1 MISVVVV
8 ALQISSDTNDITVR
22 MLLVSHGLCQSQD
35 ADKVL
40 GYVVILFQ
48 EENHACKTKQI
59 KSNFSVTFPYVDSY
73 GLFKNDFMQV
83 V

>member
-22 MLLVSHGLCQSQD
+22 MLFISHGLGQSQD

-40 GYVVILFQ
+40 GNVVVLLQ
-48 EENHACKTKQI
+48 EENHACKQNKFKIYI
-59 KSNFSVTFPYVDSY
+59 K
-73 GLFKNDFMQV
+73 LQ
-83 V
+83 

>member
-22 MLLVSHGLCQSQD
+22 MLLISNGFGQSQD

-40 GYVVILFQ
+40 GNVVVLFQ
-48 EENHACKTKQI
+48 E
-59 KSNFSVTFPYVDSY
+59 
-73 GLFKNDFMQV
+73 
-83 V
+83 